1 MYGFIRYDIVH
12 KNIDNELHVN
22 TTCILHDQCLMSHK
36 NRPKKLD
43 ILGVVS
49 LPHQKNGLKF

>member
-22 TTCILHDQCLMSHK
+22 TTCILHDQCL
-36 NRPKKLD
+36 
-43 ILGVVS
+43 LGVVS